1 MRSKRF
7 FIALVGF
14 ALVGAF
20 VPRGARIALAD
31 DAGVTATSSATTRQ
45 EFATTAATAIET
57 DAPAT
62 ADTGDFGTPETAST
76 AHPVWTLEGV
86 NAPAS
91 IISGDVTLGAKTT
104 GDIEG
109 AVYNY
114 VWQYGD
120 SWKKG
125 DWDSVVNQ
133 SEDRQNSTR
142 TSWTFRLTRPGTYH
156 LYVDVVSRDGVKRTA
171 SSTLVVVAP
180 KWSCSG
186 VALAAP
192 AAVGPDGGYTL
203 KAGDSAKV
211 SARLSGDTE
220 GATFNYVWQLGD
232 SWKKGEW
239 GSTVLDT
246 GGQTP
251 DAGWNFSPAKAGTY
265 NLYVDVRDRAG
276 VQRTY
281 KTTVTVTDDEWGVSG
296 VSAPAYAAVG
306 STVSYGAKVTGQP
319 ADATY
324 NYVWQLGD
332 SWKKG
337 EWGSTVLSTGKQ
349 TAATTGSF
357 RPTKPGIYN
366 LYVDVKSRYCRQL
379 TAAGSVKVWGITGV
393 DAKLS
398 GHKIVWSANLG
409 VSVPASEKVTYNYV
423 WQYENSWAAKDW
435 SSTVK
440 QTRSNTSAKSCTLD
454 IKSAAGGREGMY
466 TLYVDVFD
474 KNGNKVGTKSTKV
487 LYCPSGKTG
496 WQNPK
501 GFYQVSSH
509 NVKPKK
515 AAYGTKFAYMT
526 PSRIAYNATRS
537 QCVEAFVGR
546 AYDYLGTPYMW
557 NYACAPGV
565 GVDCVGLVFQCAYAC
580 GMNLGEFNPYDH
592 YATGANGWHSHDA
605 MNLWNYG
612 KIKRVSLGS
621 RRRGDLIFWKGHVA
635 VYLGNDQI
643 IEAPYAGATVRKASL
658 WVYGTPMGVGRM
670 FI

>member
-1 MRSKRF
+1 MPPILFVPPILFRIGGMPYMRMREVFIALIGHSCWWYMRMRSKRF

-14 ALVGAF
+14 VLVGAF
-20 VPRGARIALAD
+20 VPCGARIALAD
-31 DAGVTATSSATTRQ
+31 DAGVTATSPATTRQ

-62 ADTGDFGTPETAST
+62 ADTSDFGTPETAST

-91 IISGDVTLGAKTT
+91 IISGDVTLSAKTT

-125 DWDSVVNQ
+125 DWDSAVNQ
-133 SEDRQNSTR
+133 SKDGQNSTK
-142 TSWTFRLTRPGTYH
+142 TSWKFRLTRPGTYH

-171 SSTLVVVAP
+171 SATLVVVAP

-192 AAVGPDGGYTL
+192 AAVGPDGAYTL

-281 KTTVTVTDDEWGVSG
+281 KTTVTVTGPKWSCSG
-296 VSAPAYAAVG
+296 VALAAPAAVG
-306 STVSYGAKVTGQP
+306 PDGAYTLKAGDSAKVSARLSGDTEG
-319 ADATY
+319 ATF

-337 EWGSTVLSTGKQ
+337 EWGARPSWTPAGRPPT
-349 TAATTGSF
+349 TAGTSRPPRRGLTTL
-357 RPTKPGIYN
+357 R
-366 LYVDVKSRYCRQL
+366 
-379 TAAGSVKVWGITGV
+379 
-393 DAKLS
+393 
-398 GHKIVWSANLG
+398 
-409 VSVPASEKVTYNYV
+409 
-423 WQYENSWAAKDW
+423 
-435 SSTVK
+435 
-440 QTRSNTSAKSCTLD
+440 
-454 IKSAAGGREGMY
+454 
-466 TLYVDVFD
+466 
-474 KNGNKVGTKSTKV
+474 
-487 LYCPSGKTG
+487 
-496 WQNPK
+496 
-501 GFYQVSSH
+501 
-509 NVKPKK
+509 
-515 AAYGTKFAYMT
+515 
-526 PSRIAYNATRS
+526 
-537 QCVEAFVGR
+537 GR
-546 AYDYLGTPYMW
+546 ARPCR
-557 NYACAPGV
+557 ACSEP
-565 GVDCVGLVFQCAYAC
+565 
-580 GMNLGEFNPYDH
+580 
-592 YATGANGWHSHDA
+592 T
-605 MNLWNYG
+605 
-612 KIKRVSLGS
+612 
-621 RRRGDLIFWKGHVA
+621 RRLS
-635 VYLGNDQI
+635 
-643 IEAPYAGATVRKASL
+643 P
-658 WVYGTPMGVGRM
+658 
-670 FI
+670 